1 MKQILAIT
9 EMVISGDPIAR
20 IAKLQEIVQN
30 VFETPLWKI
39 EKKFPYNHGRSEGVY
54 RYIYPKNQSTVPYK
68 FLLAVLFTCGTL
80 TCFDL
85 EIGMTS

>member
-30 VFETPLWKI
+30 VFETPL
-39 EKKFPYNHGRSEGVY
+39 
-54 RYIYPKNQSTVPYK
+54 
-68 FLLAVLFTCGTL
+68 
-80 TCFDL
+80 
-85 EIGMTS
+85 